1 MHTVLILSRHARDYH
16 RLVDAAHLPDLGI
29 TSTADPADAASHAAD
44 VDLAFGEHRSC
55 DRSCR

>member
-29 TSTADPADAASHAAD
+29 TSTADPADAASRAG
-44 VDLAFGEHRSC
+44 VE
-55 DRSCR
+55 DRNISE